1 MCLILTVCCLTLP
14 PFRRPSGLLFIFF
27 LFFQDGLALITFTIE
42 QPGSPHSRP
51 GFPPSLC
58 YICQAHGLSF
68 AWTFS
73 SSSMWPRT
81 STNRAGNRPQSSSS
95 CTRWGGQCGP
105 WPHHLPGAPRCSWDG
120 LSEVVFLEST
130 WTVDPTDWA
139 GSRCQWQLFTR
150 LVFINVCVGLLKTV
164 APPQVVGE
172 LSQLPPLPLVHGA
185 KKDEEPNEWLV
196 SISNEAITWCCR
208 RLYLKVVVL
217 MNLVA

>member
-1 MCLILTVCCLTLP
+1 MCLILTVCCLTPP
-14 PFRRPSGLLFIFF
+14 PFRRPSCLLFIFF

-105 WPHHLPGAPRCSWDG
+105 WPRHPPGAPRFSWAG
-120 LSEVVFLEST
+120 LSEVFSFSWEHLDSGSNGPGGEQTSVTAFHST
-130 WTVDPTDWA
+130 RFHQCLCRPA
-139 GSRCQWQLFTR
+139 KNSRSTSGGWGT
-150 LVFINVCVGLLKTV
+150 
-164 APPQVVGE
+164 
-172 LSQLPPLPLVHGA
+172 
-185 KKDEEPNEWLV
+185 
-196 SISNEAITWCCR
+196 
-208 RLYLKVVVL
+208 
-217 MNLVA
+217 

>member
-1 MCLILTVCCLTLP
+1 MCLILTVCCLTPP

-81 STNRAGNRPQSSSS
+81 STNRAGNNLEGVILLVNLLTSVHAEIH
-95 CTRWGGQCGP
+95 GP
-105 WPHHLPGAPRCSWDG
+105 SHQVLVLSEEGSVVHDLVISQVLPGALELGCRRY
-120 LSEVVFLEST
+120 LVFLEST
-130 WTVDPTDWA
+130 WTVDPTDWT
-139 GSRCQWQLFTR
+139 SSN
-150 LVFINVCVGLLKTV
+150 NVPLDLDLC
-164 APPQVVGE
+164 
-172 LSQLPPLPLVHGA
+172 LSLSSHQ
-185 KKDEEPNEWLV
+185 
-196 SISNEAITWCCR
+196 
-208 RLYLKVVVL
+208 
-217 MNLVA
+217 

>member
-1 MCLILTVCCLTLP
+1 MFFMFLLMMLLLILLISDSSFFLIPPPWHTTWSQEMTGGSAWHNCGSCCKEKLKKLFKKTMCLILTVCCLTLP

-95 CTRWGGQCGP
+95 CTP
-105 WPHHLPGAPRCSWDG
+105 
-120 LSEVVFLEST
+120 
-130 WTVDPTDWA
+130 
-139 GSRCQWQLFTR
+139 
-150 LVFINVCVGLLKTV
+150 
-164 APPQVVGE
+164 
-172 LSQLPPLPLVHGA
+172 
-185 KKDEEPNEWLV
+185 
-196 SISNEAITWCCR
+196 
-208 RLYLKVVVL
+208 
-217 MNLVA
+217 